1 MAEITVNKITGEVI
15 EDYSVKD
22 LALIPS
28 FEAVSQFSPL
38 VDNTEFSIYD
48 EQGVL
53 LYIDNN
59 YIDYNVTLNYNSN
72 NNSVSTVTVDPEKDL
87 IKQGY
92 EQGNYTVYYNF
103 LRNQLS
109 SSFSSPFFID
119 QISSDRTEV
128 RLINNSLDNTQL
140 DQLIPNFINE
150 LDDSP
155 YFEDFRLNFGNNNI
169 FIANN
174 ILLDTTNESQYTVL
188 VKLYEALP
196 TQIGLKDSLTVCLQT
211 ADEVS
216 YSVNF
221 ENRIVSSPS
230 FENIGGPN
238 FNLNL
243 GDKGNTDSSYKN
255 KNELLTTDLT
265 SSYNQIQN
273 ILKEKGININLDYS
287 DFNNFVYFSSA
298 EERVRNFYYKVG
310 LIEEYDDEITVLEA
324 ASNSNVSSSLSI
336 LENKKAEI
344 TNNFD
349 GYERYQY
356 YSSGSSNIYPKTN
369 DTPTYTLSTTGSAAA
384 LAWLEDQS
392 TSGSEYDLES
402 VDRLVNGLPEY
413 VREDPRNSSF
423 MLFMD
428 MIGQHFDIMWT
439 YTKDISNKFDGD
451 NRLSYGVSKD
461 LVKDTLVSLGI
472 NVYGNNQSNYDLY
485 TALTDVNPTG
495 ATSIPTGSEV
505 IETTINIANPEPQE
519 DLVKGIYK
527 RIFHNLPYLLKKKGS
542 LDGLR
547 ALIST
552 FGIPESV
559 LRISEFGGWN
569 SANGSE
575 YSYYEEVE
583 NKAFTQGQIQVN
595 SLNAKSGD
603 PFSGALANVLF
614 RFKYASGSL
623 PDQSDTLLVG
633 NFGNDLS
640 LEYIGGGVTGSYSGS
655 IVSSSLNVYKGELTV
670 GSATITAPF
679 FNGDWW
685 SVALNTNGMRV
696 GSQDHTAGDG
706 FKPTYVISTA
716 TNPNV
721 NGITGKLYG
730 NGKAAF
736 LGTNVPKFAFQE
748 LRFYT
753 TPIDV
758 SSFEKY
764 IMNPFS
770 LGDSED
776 DVTSD
781 VYNTLFFRAPLG
793 SNNTTLGANTTY
805 TSIHPRVTG
814 SSPSFIESSFNA
826 GSSYQTTITST
837 DFIANKEFIYTN
849 EPRVGLRNRI
859 SNKLEATGSHNI
871 VGNTLSNLSSI
882 EQKPSDVIRPY
893 PLPAVDYTEVAFSPQ
908 NEINDDIAATYGEVL
923 KVDNLIGDPNN
934 FEPNNPNRYDNY
946 PLLNKEAENYFEKYY
961 KPYNWNDYTRLVK
974 YFDNSLFKMVK
985 DFAPAKSNISTGVVI
1000 KPHFLERSKA
1010 TPPSGSIENLTYSGS
1025 IGPYLAW
1032 DHTTD
1037 GTGPIHKLKEG
1048 VIGNSSGGGGGVF
1061 NAVNS
1066 LEYYYS
1072 ESMFNVR
1079 GELITGSKPYPP
1091 NAFTPTAFV
1100 TQSWQEIIPTKTG
1113 DQLITRTSQQEF
1125 YNGELDGTQ
1134 IVVTDGEANPVSVNE
1149 IYLPDSEFIAPYNN
1163 VYNRYNIP
1171 PPGGNGAFSYS
1182 VVDGTKFSSF
1192 TINKND
1198 SNGINREAYLQSLSP
1213 GDTLSIRVRV
1223 GASAYNY
1230 SFTISSLGGSYGGSY
1245 IYYLP
1250 PTSLTGQFYLDR
1262 GEYNTVLSWDVD
1274 VIWDPQTGVVEAQS
1288 DSISPTYG
1296 NVNAERQSAVFM
1308 DVDYTS
1314 FGSGSLVPINIEQI
1328 KSNTAIK
1335 ATVQDSNYTS
1345 TGYSNARY
1353 KGSQVSS
1360 LGFNL
1365 PYLKQ

>member
-15 EDYSVKD
+15 EDYNVKD

-38 VDNTEFSIYD
+38 IDNTEFSIYD
-48 EQGVL
+48 KQGTL
-53 LYIDNN
+53 LYINNN
-59 YIDYNVTLNYNSN
+59 YVDYNITLNYNST
-72 NNSVSTVTVDPEKDL
+72 NNSVSTVTVNPEEDL

-109 SSFSSPFFID
+109 SSLSSPFFID

-128 RLINNSLDNTQL
+128 RIINNSLDNTQL
-140 DQLIPNFINE
+140 SQLIPNFINE
-150 LDDSP
+150 LNDSP
-155 YFEDFRLNFGNNNI
+155 YFEDFRLNFSNNNI

-174 ILLDTTNESQYTVL
+174 ILLDTTDESQYTVL
-188 VKLYEALP
+188 IKLYEALP
-196 TQIGLKDSLTVCLQT
+196 PQIELKDPLTVCLQT

-216 YSVNF
+216 YNVNF
-221 ENRIVSSPS
+221 QNQIVSPPS
-230 FENIGGPN
+230 FKKIGGPN

-255 KNELLTTDLT
+255 KNELLTTSLT

-310 LIEEYDDEITVLEA
+310 LIEEYDNEIAILDTTT
-324 ASNSNVSSSLSI
+324 NSNVSSSLYI

-369 DTPTYTLSTTGSAAA
+369 NTPTYILDTTGSVAA
-384 LAWLEDQS
+384 LAWLESQL

-402 VDRLVNGLPEY
+402 VDRLVNGLPQY
-413 VREDPRNSSF
+413 IREDSRNSSF
-423 MLFMD
+423 ILFMD
-428 MIGQHFDIMWT
+428 MVGQHFDTMWT

-451 NRLSYGVSKD
+451 NRLSHGISKD
-461 LVKDTLVSLGI
+461 LVKDTLVSLGV

-485 TALTDVNPTG
+485 TALTDLNPTG
-495 ATSIPTGSEV
+495 GTSIPTGSEI
-505 IETTINIANPEPQE
+505 IENVINIADPAPQE

-542 LDGLR
+542 VEGLR
-547 ALIST
+547 TLINS
-552 FGIPESV
+552 FGVPESV

-569 SANGSE
+569 SANGDE

-583 NKAFTQGQIQVN
+583 NKAFTRGQIQVN
-595 SLNAKSGD
+595 SLNAKAGD
-603 PFSGALANVLF
+603 PFGGNLANVLF

-623 PDQSDTLLVG
+623 PDNNDTLLVG
-633 NFGNDLS
+633 NFGNNLS
-640 LEYIGGGVTGSYSGS
+640 LEYVGGGVTGSYSGS

-670 GSATITAPF
+670 GSAAITAPF
-679 FNGDWW
+679 FNGEWW
-685 SVALNTNGMRV
+685 SVALNTNGMKV

-706 FKPTYVISTA
+706 FKPTYVISTG

-721 NGITGKLYG
+721 NGSSGKLYG

-736 LGTNVPKFAFQE
+736 GSSLSKFAFQE

-753 TPIDV
+753 DPI
-758 SSFEKY
+758 STSIFEKY

-770 LGDSED
+770 LGNSID

-793 SNNTTLGANTTY
+793 SDNVTLAPNTPY

-814 SSPSFIESSFNA
+814 SSPSFIKSSFSA
-826 GSSYQTTITST
+826 GSSYQTTIAST
-837 DFIANKEFIYTN
+837 DNISNKEFIYTN

-882 EQKPSDVIRPY
+882 EQKPSDAIKPY

-923 KVDNLIGDPNN
+923 NIGNLIGDPNN

-974 YFDNSLFKMVK
+974 YFDNSLFKMIK
-985 DFAPAKSNISTGVVI
+985 DFVPAKSNISTGVVI
-1000 KPHFLERSKA
+1000 KPHFLERSKT

-1025 IGPYLAW
+1025 IGSYLAW

-1037 GTGPIHKLKEG
+1037 GTGSIHKLKEG
-1048 VIGNSSGGGGGVF
+1048 IISNFEGGGGGVF
-1061 NAVNS
+1061 NAVNGI
-1066 LEYYYS
+1066 EYYYS

-1091 NAFTPTAFV
+1091 NALTPTPFV
-1100 TQSWQEIIPTKTG
+1100 TQSWQETILTKSG
-1113 DQLITRTSQQEF
+1113 SVNITRNTQQEF

-1134 IVVTDGEANPVSVNE
+1134 IVVTDGEANPVTVNE
-1149 IYLPDSEFIAPYNN
+1149 VYIPDSEFIAPYND
-1163 VYNRYNIP
+1163 VRNRYNLP
-1171 PPGGNGAFSYS
+1171 PPGGFSYS

-1192 TINKND
+1192 TIYKID
-1198 SNGINREAYLQSLSP
+1198 SNGVDREAYLQSLSP
-1213 GDTLSIRVRV
+1213 GDTISLRVRV
-1223 GASAYNY
+1223 GSSAYNY
-1230 SFTISSLGGSYGGSY
+1230 SFTISSLGGSYGGAY

-1250 PTSLTGQFYLDR
+1250 PTSLVGQFYLDR
-1262 GEYNTVLSWDVD
+1262 EDYNNLLSWAVD
-1274 VIWDPQTGVVEAQS
+1274 VIWDPQTGIVEAQS
-1288 DSISPTYG
+1288 DDISPIY
-1296 NVNAERQSAVFM
+1296 NNISEIRQSAVFM

-1328 KSNTAIK
+1328 KNGTATR

-1353 KGSQVSS
+1353 NGTRVSS
-1360 LGFNL
+1360 LGFNI
-1365 PYLKQ
+1365 PYSK